1 MAILAQNPSM
11 RSFLTLLCLG
21 PAIWSAGQPV
31 ITNADLPV
39 VGTSFSLQVGD
50 WAAQPQV
57 GPDCVWTYPGNG
69 AGTIANMTVSQ
80 ASTSDWAATFPEAT
94 LVMTGDG
101 NSVFMSTGENGL
113 YSHGHANFFTQL
125 VMNDPL
131 LQVEYPLDMSSEW
144 ESTFSGQQG
153 SILFTGSSESAAV
166 GHGTLVLPWGSVEDV
181 LRLRLVSNT
190 LYFTSPQTIQIDTV
204 DVYYKAGFPWYVARA
219 TKRRNIQGGV
229 AQPFQYS
236 LVYATQNSVVGV
248 DEAMVDDNALHLF
261 PNPASDIVVVN
272 VATDGH
278 ASRLEVLDASGRTIH
293 SEGLPSSAAGKLEW
307 RLDASRWT
315 SGLYIVRVYDGLRPA
330 AQRKLMVQ

>member
-1 MAILAQNPSM
+1 SM

-131 LQVEYPLDMSSEW
+131 LQVEYPLDMSSE
-144 ESTFSGQQG
+144 
-153 SILFTGSSESAAV
+153 
-166 GHGTLVLPWGSVEDV
+166 
-181 LRLRLVSNT
+181 
-190 LYFTSPQTIQIDTV
+190 
-204 DVYYKAGFPWYVARA
+204 
-219 TKRRNIQGGV
+219 
-229 AQPFQYS
+229 
-236 LVYATQNSVVGV
+236 
-248 DEAMVDDNALHLF
+248 
-261 PNPASDIVVVN
+261 
-272 VATDGH
+272 
-278 ASRLEVLDASGRTIH
+278 
-293 SEGLPSSAAGKLEW
+293 
-307 RLDASRWT
+307 
-315 SGLYIVRVYDGLRPA
+315 
-330 AQRKLMVQ
+330 